1 MRVDLSQEAVKEVV
15 RSKEK
20 DLNAKWPEEFDG
32 KVYQFQE
39 GPTGEEGRIWQT
51 KVKVK
56 RVVRYQW
63 HLNDLRRSHPK
74 MSESV
79 LLHPGL

>member
-1 MRVDLSQEAVKEVV
+1 MIQ
-15 RSKEK
+15 
-20 DLNAKWPEEFDG
+20 WPEEFDG

-74 MSESV
+74 VKVTNFKPVEIQLKKIVFKNVEILTSWSRQ
-79 LLHPGL
+79 L